1 MIMRWRKVFCCIF
14 LFVGLAMFGMGCS
27 SSDDTDD
34 TDDET
39 ESIIGSWM
47 SVNMKPGDPDKVIFM
62 TFLDDSH
69 FVTAWDI
76 KMSDVWD
83 SHDGVEFGTYT
94 WDSATGAFAVTN
106 VIVDTNGDDSGANVS
121 IGEIS
126 TVKITGNTMTVTE
139 TTAEGKTET
148 DSLTKIYSSANQLI
162 GSWLLEM
169 EGEGTEVFTFLDNS
183 HFALAMYNE
192 QDTTNGGVQFGTYT
206 WDSVTGAFAVSSSD
220 ITVNAVEGSLA
231 LDSLDIKQ
239 LKVSGDT
246 LTIVDYSG
254 ESFTLTK
261 VQ

>member
-1 MIMRWRKVFCCIF
+1 MIMRWCKVFCCIF

-34 TDDET
+34 TDEET

-47 SVNMKPGDPDKVIFM
+47 AVDTKPGDPDKVSFL

-76 KMSDVWD
+76 MNNSSKDQ
-83 SHDGVEFGTYT
+83 HDGVEFGTYT
-94 WDSATGAFAVTN
+94 WDSATGAFAYTN
-106 VIVDTNGDDSGANVS
+106 VIVDTNGDDLGST
-121 IGEIS
+121 GEIGTFKVS
-126 TVKITGNTMTVTE
+126 GNTL
-139 TTAEGKTET
+139 TAIGPKGDTAT
-148 DSLTKIYSSANQLI
+148 ATRIYSSANQLI

-169 EGEGTEVFTFLDNS
+169 EGEGTEVFTFLDDS
-183 HFALAMYNE
+183 HFALALYNE
-192 QDTTNGGVQFGTYT
+192 QDTANAGVQFGTYT
-206 WDSVTGAFAVSSSD
+206 WDSATGAFAVSD
-220 ITVNAVEGSLA
+220 RTVNTVQGSLA

-246 LTIVDYSG
+246 LSMFDYSG
-254 ESFTLTK
+254 ESFTLTG